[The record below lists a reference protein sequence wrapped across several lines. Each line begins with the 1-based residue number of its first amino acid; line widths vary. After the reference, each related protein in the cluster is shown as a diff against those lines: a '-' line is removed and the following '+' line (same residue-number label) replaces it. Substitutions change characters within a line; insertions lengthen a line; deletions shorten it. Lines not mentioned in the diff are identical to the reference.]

1 MGISSR
7 LFGHCD
13 PWVEGRSEA
22 IIVAMASVDQDLSI
36 GPFRRRRWLPDGS
49 LARRSRGPLLGGLWL
64 RVTTR
69 WRSHDLDRRLAEG
82 VDPMKSDELSLRVGQ
97 LGSHAMRVR
106 FSSALRGAVEM
117 AHGDR
122 APLFTTR
129 LRLPEIREIEALL
142 LTLAD
147 RLREGGPLGAQG
159 LAMTARL
166 VDDRSGPLY
175 RPGADGPLSAAVL
188 DALAA
193 LERGHLTAGTVWR

>member
-7 LFGHCD
+7 LFGHWD

-36 GPFRRRRWLPDGS
+36 GLFRRRRWLPDAS
-49 LARRSRGPLLGGLWL
+49 LARRSRGLLLGGLWL
-64 RVTTR
+64 RVSTR
-69 WRSHDLDRRLAEG
+69 WHSHDLDRRLAEG
-82 VDPMKSDELSLRVGQ
+82 ANPMKSDELSLRVGQ
-97 LGSHAMRVR
+97 LGSHAMRAR
-106 FSSALRGAVEM
+106 FSSALRRAVEM

-122 APLFTTR
+122 APLLTTR
-129 LRLPEIREIEALL
+129 LQLPEIRENEEPL

-166 VDDRSGPLY
+166 LDDRSGPLY
-175 RPGADGPLSAAVL
+175 RSGADGSLRAAVL
-188 DALAA
+188 EALAA
-193 LERGHLTAGTVWR
+193 LDRGHLTAGTVEH